1 MEDLD
6 KKLLSLDKHISE
18 IRDILNEISIT
29 EEEEDARLM
38 LSEFLDEL
46 IVTYMKTLHERNK
59 ALSL

>member
-46 IVTYMKTLHERNK
+46 IVTYMKTLHEKNK
-59 ALSL
+59 ELS

>member
-29 EEEEDARLM
+29 EEEEEARLM

-46 IVTYMKTLHERNK
+46 IVTYMKTLHEKNK
-59 ALSL
+59 ELS

>member
-46 IVTYMKTLHERNK
+46 IVTYMKTLHEKNK
-59 ALSL
+59 ELSW

>member
-18 IRDILNEISIT
+18 IRDILNEISIA
-29 EEEEDARLM
+29 EEEEDARLL

-46 IVTYMKTLHERNK
+46 IVAYMKTLHEKNK
-59 ALSL
+59 ELSL